1 MRPFSAGVGL
11 RGPGKLP
18 VLSDDWRLRPPEG
31 PPAAEAS
38 RLPWTGRSTAWRS
51 GRLWPLTASTRAR
64 LAQRNEGFHGT
75 DKPPSASGGGGGGC
89 FGLSEK
95 LPSFRGISGVDL
107 KSQLP
112 HLDQRWD
119 LGQRVTTSL
128 KLLGVSH
135 ISQPWSHKTDLQG
148 PSPAREE
155 GQAQG
160 FANSE
165 CNGTSNFNA
174 SVKLGARRNPSL
186 PLKTPEHHSGKKSH
200 LFHVPESSGPGSY
213 S

>member
-1 MRPFSAGVGL
+1 MPLG
-11 RGPGKLP
+11 
-18 VLSDDWRLRPPEG
+18 
-31 PPAAEAS
+31 
-38 RLPWTGRSTAWRS
+38 S
-51 GRLWPLTASTRAR
+51 GCLWPLTASTRAR

-75 DKPPSASGGGGGGC
+75 DKPPSASGGGGG

-95 LPSFRGISGVDL
+95 LPSFRGISRVDL

-119 LGQRVTTSL
+119 LGQRETTSL

-135 ISQPWSHKTDLQG
+135 ISQPWSHKADLQG

-165 CNGTSNFNA
+165 CNRTSNFQCKRETRSPTQPFPTFEN
-174 SVKLGARRNPSL
+174 SRTSLG
-186 PLKTPEHHSGKKSH
+186 KEVTP
-200 LFHVPESSGPGSY
+200 VPRS
-213 S
+213 